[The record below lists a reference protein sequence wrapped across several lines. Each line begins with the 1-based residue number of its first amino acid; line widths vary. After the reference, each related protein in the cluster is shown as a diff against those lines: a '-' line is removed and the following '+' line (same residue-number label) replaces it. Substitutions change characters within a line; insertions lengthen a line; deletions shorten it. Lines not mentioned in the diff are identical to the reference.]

1 MRGGSTVE
9 SIRVEAPGLRAALD
23 LVRALKGLNPHV
35 TEHDG
40 YAEVEIPWYHVT
52 NADITRVLNTTA
64 NWLADKD
71 LPSAQIHFGDRG
83 YTLLPE
89 RDDLR
94 RTRAQGER
102 AA

>member
-1 MRGGSTVE
+1 MREGSKVE

-23 LVRALKGLNPHV
+23 LVRALKGLHPNV
-35 TEHDG
+35 TEHEG
-40 YAEVEIPWYHVT
+40 HAEVEIPWYHVT
-52 NADITRVLNTTA
+52 SADITRVLNTTA

-89 RDDLR
+89 RNDLR
-94 RTRAQGER
+94 RGRAEEGR

>member
-1 MRGGSTVE
+1 MRGGSAVE

-23 LVRALKGLNPHV
+23 LKRALQGLHPTV

-40 YAEVEIPWYHVT
+40 RAQVEIPWSHVSRT
-52 NADITRVLNTTA
+52 DITRVLNTTA

-71 LPSAQIHFGDRG
+71 LPSAQIHFGDRD

-94 RTRAQGER
+94 RGSAGEGR

>member
-1 MRGGSTVE
+1 M
-9 SIRVEAPGLRAALD
+9 D
-23 LVRALKGLNPHV
+23 LKTALKGLHPSVNEQGGR
-35 TEHDG
+35 T
-40 YAEVEIPWYHVT
+40 EVEIPWHHVSS
-52 NADITRVLNTTA
+52 ADITRVLNTTA

-89 RDDLR
+89 RDELR
-94 RTRAQGER
+94 RGTIEEDR